1 MRLSYFKFCLTITFS
16 IFHSKEMGIQ
26 RKQEMK
32 GANLIKAQMYFIE
45 KLLFAL
51 KWLCFAW

>member
-16 IFHSKEMGIQ
+16 IFHSKEMGVQ

-45 KLLFAL
+45 KPLFVL
-51 KWLCFAW
+51 K